1 MTDAVRK
8 MLMSKASEDYLKKV
22 EERKK
27 KDKELEEE
35 VKRLKSEAANKG
47 EV

>member
-35 VKRLKSEAANKG
+35 VKRLKSEAINKG